1 MQQHQIAL
9 LSLTPG
15 PHNTETKPSS
25 WDVLFLSNPTPNH
38 TPLPLFSTLGNYTNT
53 VWNGY
58 SVTFLIKGMYSQE
71 NLISQVIQ
79 PNCLDPKLNQV
90 AQTDPIGMQD
100 FWLVKS
106 SFGKSTRGGI
116 FARPIIIQ
124 KVPPLSFYISSRKSF
139 LFSLLLFLMDFP

>member
-9 LSLTPG
+9 LFLTPG
-15 PHNTETKPSS
+15 LHNTETKPRWS
-25 WDVLFLSNPTPNH
+25 WDVPFLSNPTPNH
-38 TPLPLFSTLGNYTNT
+38 TPLPLFSTLGNYTNI
-53 VWNGY
+53 VWNRY
-58 SVTFLIKGMYSQE
+58 AVTFMIKGTYSQE

-79 PNCLDPKLNQV
+79 PNSLDPKLNQV

-116 FARPIIIQ
+116 FARPIIIH
-124 KVPPLSFYISSRKSF
+124 KVPPLSFYISSIKSF
-139 LFSLLLFLMDFP
+139 LFSLLLFF